1 MYTYYRQ
8 GTNLRT
14 ANATLNRIDKTNN
27 IVAKF

>member
-8 GTNLRT
+8 GTNLGT
-14 ANATLNRIDKTNN
+14 ANGTLNRIDKTNN